1 MELVINW
8 LLLIVPFV
16 GFVLGFGVLK
26 RLNNL
31 YYALKLG
38 KKWDELPPGDLSW
51 PFIGS
56 TLSFLKYFTFGPPE
70 SFIADFSRRYG
81 KVGMYKTHIFGNL
94 TIIVCKPEIC
104 RQVLTDE
111 SKFIPAYH
119 TTMKT
124 LFGKRSLHQ
133 VSKEEHQKLRRL
145 ITIPISGHASL
156 EMYIDHIE
164 QTAIS
169 GFEEWSSMEKP
180 LELLTS
186 IKQLTFKV
194 IWNIFMGSTP
204 TKSTT
209 IREMESLNDDIVLA
223 FFTMPINFPGFSFHK
238 ALKARKRLHEILQS
252 ILDEKKMVKKRKGES
267 WEAKDMMDLLM
278 EVRDED
284 GEGFD
289 DETITEMIFGM
300 LFGGQE
306 TSAFTTMWAILF
318 LTDNPHIF
326 QKAKEEQE
334 DIIRR
339 RVSTQKGISLSE
351 IKQMKFLSQVIDET
365 LRLSSIAFVTFREA
379 TVDVEINGKTI
390 PKGWK
395 VILWLRE
402 LNMDEKLHPSP
413 QHFNPSRWDNF
424 IGSPGAFTPFGLGV
438 RMCPGRDLARIE
450 ISIFLHHFV
459 LNYKI
464 ERLNPQC
471 QLKYLPI
478 SHPKDKCLAR
488 VIKAP
493 SKND

>member
-1 MELVINW
+1 MELMINW
-8 LLLIVPFV
+8 LSLIVPFL

-51 PFIGS
+51 PLIGS

-70 SFIADFSRRYG
+70 RFIGDFSRRYG
-81 KVGMYKTHIFGNL
+81 KLDMYKTHIFGKP

-111 SKFIPAYH
+111 TKFIPSYPTSITAV
-119 TTMKT
+119 
-124 LFGKRSLHQ
+124 FGKKSLLQ
-133 VSKEEHQKLRRL
+133 VPKEEHRKLRRL
-145 ITIPISGHASL
+145 TMAPISGHAAL

-164 QTAIS
+164 HSVIS
-169 GFEEWSSMEKP
+169 GLEEWSSMKKP
-180 LELLTS
+180 LELLTT

-204 TKSTT
+204 IKSTS
-209 IREMESLNDDIVLA
+209 IGEMETLNENIALA
-223 FFTMPINFPGFSFHK
+223 FLTLPLNFPGLPFHK
-238 ALKARKRLHEILQS
+238 ALMAGKRLNEIFQS
-252 ILDEKKMVKKRKGES
+252 YLDEKRMVKKSKGEN

-289 DETITEMIFGM
+289 DETIRELIFGM

-306 TSAFTTMWAILF
+306 TTAFTTMWAVLF

-339 RVSTQKGISLSE
+339 RASTQKGVSFSE

-365 LRLSSIAFVTFREA
+365 LRLSSVAFSVFREA
-379 TVDVEINGKTI
+379 TVDVEINGKII

-395 VILWLRE
+395 VIPWFRG
-402 LNMDEKLHPSP
+402 LNMDQKLHPSP
-413 QHFNPSRWDNF
+413 QQFNPSRWDNF
-424 IGSPGAFTPFGLGV
+424 GRNSGVFTPFGLGV
-438 RMCPGRDLARIE
+438 WMCPGRDLARME
-450 ISIFLHHFV
+450 ISIFLHYFV
-459 LNYKI
+459 LNYKK
-464 ERLNPQC
+464 E
-471 QLKYLPI
+471 
-478 SHPKDKCLAR
+478 
-488 VIKAP
+488 
-493 SKND
+493 

>member
-1 MELVINW
+1 MINW

-51 PFIGS
+51 PLIGS

-70 SFIADFSRRYG
+70 RFIGEFSRRYG
-81 KVGMYKTHIFGNL
+81 KVGMYKTHIFGKP
-94 TIIVCKPEIC
+94 TIIVCKPELC

-111 SKFIPAYH
+111 AKFIPGYP

-124 LFGKRSLHQ
+124 LFGKKSLHA
-133 VSKEEHQKLRRL
+133 VTKEEHRKLRRL
-145 ITIPISGHASL
+145 ITTPISSHAAL

-164 QTAIS
+164 RTVIS
-169 GFEEWSSMEKP
+169 GLEEWSSMEKP
-180 LELLTS
+180 LELLTT

-204 TKSTT
+204 IKSTS
-209 IREMESLNDDIVLA
+209 IREMETFNDDIVLG

-238 ALKARKRLHEILQS
+238 ALLARKGLHEILQS
-252 ILDEKKMVKKRKGES
+252 ILDEKRTVKKSKGEN

-289 DETITEMIFGM
+289 DETITEMIFSM

-306 TSAFTTMWAILF
+306 TSAFTSMWAVLF

-334 DIIRR
+334 DIIKRR
-339 RVSTQKGISLSE
+339 ASTQTGVSLSE

-365 LRLSSIAFVTFREA
+365 LGLSSIAFATFREA
-379 TVDVEINGKTI
+379 TVDAEINGKII

-402 LNMDEKLHPSP
+402 LYMDEKLHPSP
-413 QHFNPSRWDNF
+413 LQFNPSRWDNF

-450 ISIFLHHFV
+450 ISIFLHYFI
-459 LNYKI
+459 LNYKV
-464 ERLNPQC
+464 ERLNPEC
-471 QLKYLPI
+471 QLNYLPI
-478 SHPKDKCLAR
+478 SYPTDKCLAR
-488 VIKAP
+488 VMKAP
-493 SKND
+493 SKTD

>member
-1 MELVINW
+1 MA
-8 LLLIVPFV
+8 
-16 GFVLGFGVLK
+16 GFGVLK

-51 PFIGS
+51 PLVGS

-81 KVGMYKTHIFGNL
+81 KLDMYKTHIFGKP

-104 RQVLTDE
+104 RQVLLTE
-111 SKFIPAYH
+111 EAKFIPGYPITM
-119 TTMKT
+119 TTI
-124 LFGKRSLHQ
+124 FGRKSLHQ
-133 VSKEEHQKLRRL
+133 VPKEEHRKLRRL
-145 ITIPISGHASL
+145 TTAPISGHAAL

-164 QTAIS
+164 HTVIS
-169 GFEEWSSMEKP
+169 GLEEWSRTEKP
-180 LELLTS
+180 LELLTT
-186 IKQLTFKV
+186 IKHLTLKV

-204 TKSTT
+204 IKSTS
-209 IREMESLNDDIVLA
+209 IREMENLNEDIALA
-223 FFTMPINFPGFSFHK
+223 FFTLPINFPGFPFHK
-238 ALKARKRLHEILQS
+238 ALMERTKIISNTNATKSRKRLNEILQS
-252 ILDEKKMVKKRKGES
+252 ILDEKRMVKKSKGEN
-267 WEAKDMMDLLM
+267 WKAKDMMDLLM

-289 DETITEMIFGM
+289 DETITEMIFSM

-306 TSAFTTMWAILF
+306 TSAFTTMWAVLF

-334 DIIRR
+334 DIVRR
-339 RVSTQKGISLSE
+339 RASTQKGVSLSE
-351 IKQMKFLSQVIDET
+351 IKQMKYLSQVIDET
-365 LRLSSIAFVTFREA
+365 LRLGSIAFATFREA
-379 TVDVEINGKTI
+379 TTDVEINGKII

-402 LNMDEKLHPSP
+402 LYMDEKLHPSP
-413 QHFNPSRWDNF
+413 QQFNPSRWDNF
-424 IGSPGAFTPFGLGV
+424 TGSSGAFTPFGLGV

-450 ISIFLHHFV
+450 ISIFLHYFV
-459 LNYKI
+459 LNYKV
-464 ERLNPQC
+464 ERLNAEC
-471 QLKYLPI
+471 ELNYLPI
-478 SHPKDKCLAR
+478 AYPKDKCLAR

-493 SKND
+493 SKIH